1 MDAGCIDNSLRCRL
15 SQWRGK
21 LMTQKTTQRK
31 KIVPAILVALIA
43 LACTA
48 DYTKQIKESEQLFYR
63 GKYLEAAKMLLPYVN
78 KENEDQLVFMMEAG
92 LMLHAGGDFKK
103 SNDVFLPAGKIADN
117 IATRVSQ
124 QAASL
129 FLNDTVTNYKG
140 EDFEVVLLHYYLGLN
155 YMMMGDP
162 ENARVEFNK
171 IDVLLRSMKETGA
184 GLYKQNLM
192 AKYLYGIAYETSAVM
207 MKDENDYNDAYIE
220 YKQVHEK
227 MPTFDDVKLDLLRM
241 SKKIGDNEDYNKWRA
256 KFGPLDSKIP
266 ADAGEFILFYQSG
279 QGAVKQSRG
288 KIVGVGSEVR
298 MANSINMSVNGL
310 SMAQGVTIGA
320 IMTVLALAENPIPKF
335 QKRSNKINRLAVSAD
350 GVARVTTNML
360 EDVENTAV
368 KNMEEQYGSMVGKVA
383 AGLVTKI
390 AASIAAAYLAK
401 MTAKKLGGDKYG
413 GILGALAGAGTG
425 AILGANIKPDLRCW
439 HTLPANFQ
447 VRRLF
452 LKPGSYDMKIDLL
465 ASDGSTVET
474 RTEKVV
480 ISAGKKTLLNFRT
493 LY

>member
-1 MDAGCIDNSLRCRL
+1 
-15 SQWRGK
+15 
-21 LMTQKTTQRK
+21 MTLKITFTK
-31 KIVPAILVALIA
+31 KIVPAILVALVT

-48 DYTKQIKESEQLFYR
+48 DYTKQIKDSEQLFYK

-92 LMLHAGGDFKK
+92 LMLHAGGDFKT
-103 SNDVFLPAGKIADN
+103 SNSVFLPAGKIADN

-124 QAASL
+124 QIGSL

-155 YMMMGDP
+155 FMMMGDS

-192 AKYLYGIAYETSAVM
+192 AKYLYGIAYETSAVT
-207 MKDENDYNDAYIE
+207 MKDDNDYNDAYIE
-220 YKQVHEK
+220 YKQIYEK
-227 MPTFDDVKLDLLRM
+227 MPSFDDVKVDLLRM
-241 SKKIGDNEDYNKWRA
+241 SKKIGDTDDYNKWRA
-256 KFGPLDSKIP
+256 KFGPLDAKIP

-279 QGAVKQSRG
+279 QGAVKASRG
-288 KIVGVGSEVR
+288 KIIGVGSEVR
-298 MANSINMSVNGL
+298 MSNSINLSVNGL
-310 SMAQGVTIGA
+310 SMAQGVTIA
-320 IMTVLALAENPIPKF
+320 SIMTVLALAENPIPKF
-335 QKRSNKINRLAVSAD
+335 QKRSNKITRLAVSAN
-350 GVARVTTNML
+350 GSERVMTNML

-368 KNMEEQYGSMVGKVA
+368 KNMEEQYGAMVGKVA

-390 AASIAAAYLAK
+390 AASITAAFLAK
-401 MTAKKLGGDKYG
+401 EAAKKLGGSKYG
-413 GILGALAGAGTG
+413 GLIGAVVGAGTG
-425 AILGANIKPDLRCW
+425 AILGSNIKPDLRCW

-452 LKPGSYDMKIDLL
+452 LKPGEYDMKIDLL
-465 ASDGSTVET
+465 AADGSTVET

-480 ISAGKKTLLNFRT
+480 ISAGKKTLLNYRT